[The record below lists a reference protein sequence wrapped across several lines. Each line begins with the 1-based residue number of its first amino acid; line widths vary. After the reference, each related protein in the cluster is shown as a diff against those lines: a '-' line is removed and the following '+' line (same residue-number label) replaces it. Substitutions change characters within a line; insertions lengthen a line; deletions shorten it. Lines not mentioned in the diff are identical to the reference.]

1 MLGGIYLNNDIKE
14 YKKPNLDNLNII
26 KSAIKVFD
34 VLELIVERTKL
45 TVTEASKLTGYTSST
60 IQRILNTLRYLDY
73 IEQDQNTL
81 EYYPTFK
88 IYNLGHQIHI
98 TDTISSTAKPH
109 MRKMAEELNETIN
122 LGILDNHRII
132 YLDKVLSTSP
142 LRVDISPN
150 TLIPLY
156 SSALGKAIAAF
167 NQNEYSFGDNYE
179 KFTDNTLQSDEELKN
194 NLIDIKKQGYS
205 LDNEEFVEGL
215 ICIGV
220 PILNKENEA
229 IASLSVSIPTI
240 RFKNDKMDNYV
251 ELLNKYT
258 KKIEADLFKN
268 RKSN

>member
-1 MLGGIYLNNDIKE
+1 MNNNDKK
-14 YKKPNLDNLNII
+14 YKKPNIDNLNII
-26 KSAIKVFD
+26 KSAIKMFD
-34 VLELIVERTKL
+34 VLELIIERTKL
-45 TVTEASKLTGYTSST
+45 TVTEASKLTGYTPST

-88 IYNLGHQIHI
+88 IYNLGNQIHI

-109 MRKMAEELNETIN
+109 MRKMSEELNETIN

-150 TLIPLY
+150 TFIPLY

-167 NQNEYSFGDNYE
+167 SPHEYSFGNNYE
-179 KFTDNTLQSDEELKN
+179 KFTENTLQSDEELKED
-194 NLIDIKKQGYS
+194 LKDIKNQGYS

-229 IASLSVSIPTI
+229 IASLSVSVPTI
-240 RFKNDKMDNYV
+240 RFKRDSMNDYV
-251 ELLNKYT
+251 KLLKKYT
-258 KKIEADLFKN
+258 EKIESDLFKN
-268 RKSN
+268 RKS

>member
-1 MLGGIYLNNDIKE
+1 MNNNKNN
-14 YKKPNLDNLNII
+14 KKPNLDNLNII
-26 KSAIKVFD
+26 KSAIKIFD
-34 VLELIVERTKL
+34 VLELITEKNHL
-45 TVTEASKLTGYTSST
+45 TVTEASNLTGYTRST

-88 IYNLGHQIHI
+88 LYTLGNQIHI
-98 TDTISSTAKPH
+98 TDTIKSTAKAH
-109 MRKMAEELNETIN
+109 MRKMAEEINETIN
-122 LGILDNHRII
+122 LGILDNQRVI

-150 TLIPLY
+150 TFIPLY

-167 NQNEYSFGDNYE
+167 NQNEYYFDNYE
-179 KFTDNTLQSDEELKN
+179 KFTSTTVESNDELEKDLLNIKN
-194 NLIDIKKQGYS
+194 QGYS

-229 IASLSVSIPTI
+229 IASLSISIPTI
-240 RFKNDKMDNYV
+240 RFKKDKMDEYV

-258 KKIEADLFKN
+258 KKIESDLFKD
-268 RKSN
+268 RKTK